1 MKKCNNSKSKK
12 NKKTK
17 EEEEKENSND
27 NTFLVYVYFMCVFLG
42 ASVAYKLVDLP
53 AKVKVVPAKIKVW
66 VHSSALAEIL
76 LLTSAAMR

>member
-1 MKKCNNSKSKK
+1 MTTHFWYMFN
-12 NKKTK
+12 
-17 EEEEKENSND
+17 
-27 NTFLVYVYFMCVFLG
+27 LCVFLG
-42 ASVAYKLVDLP
+42 ATVAYKLVDLP